1 MKSPFPHSLIPLAM
15 ACAALLGGTIVTSTA
30 HADDAPA
37 GKVKVTGQAGV
48 VSDYIW
54 RGFSQTWGKPALQA
68 SVTAD
73 HASGA
78 YASFFASNISA
89 QYVPNGSLETDV
101 SLGYKTALKG
111 VELDLGGVYAY
122 YPGANFSKAS
132 FTPAFND
139 ADPRTL
145 ELYASA
151 TVAGINLHVGYI
163 PGAFFG
169 WNVNNSGVNGVFN
182 AEQPQA
188 GLTGDSKGAVNVEG
202 SYTFAIKQGW
212 SMQAT
217 IGRQRV
223 PHSRDV
229 NWNYGRVGITGE
241 LGAGWSAG
249 LAASFT
255 SNPKAFRNYGSLTNN
270 GQHSNPGKRTAILSL
285 SKAI

>member
-1 MKSPFPHSLIPLAM
+1 MKSPSPHSLRSLAM
-15 ACAALLGGTIVTSTA
+15 ACAAFLGVTLLAMSA
-30 HADDAPA
+30 HAADAADSGMKVA
-37 GKVKVTGQAGV
+37 GQVSV

-78 YASFFASNISA
+78 YASLFASNISA
-89 QYVPNGSLETDV
+89 QYVPNGSLETDL
-101 SLGYKTALKG
+101 SLGYKASLKG

-122 YPGANFSKAS
+122 YPGANFNKAS
-132 FTPAFND
+132 FTPAFDD

-151 TVAGINLHVGYI
+151 TVAGVNLRAAYI

-188 GLTGDSKGAVNVEG
+188 GLTGDSKGAVNIEG
-202 SYTFAIKQGW
+202 SYTLALKEGW
-212 SMQAT
+212 SLQTT

-229 NWNYGRVGITGE
+229 NWNYGRVGVTGE
-241 LGAGWSAG
+241 LGGGWSAG

-255 SNPKAFRNYGSLTNN
+255 SKPKAFRNYGSLTNN
-270 GQHSNPGKRTAILSL
+270 GQHISPGKRTAILSL
-285 SKAI
+285 SKTI